1 MEIEVIKQ
9 IVADVMKVDIR
20 EIGDDTTFVND
31 LGADSLDIFRMIM
44 NVEEKFSIILPKDSI
59 TRINSV
65 GDVIEIIKT
74 L

>member
-9 IVADVMKVDIR
+9 IVADVMKVDVR

-59 TRINSV
+59 TRINTV

>member
-20 EIGDDTTFVND
+20 EISDSTTFVND
-31 LGADSLDIFRMIM
+31 LGADSLDIFRIIM
-44 NVEEKFSIILPKDSI
+44 NIEEKFSLILPKDTIS
-59 TRINSV
+59 RINSV
-65 GDVIEIIKT
+65 GDVIEIIKM

>member
-31 LGADSLDIFRMIM
+31 LGADSLDILRMIM
-44 NVEEKFSIILPKDSI
+44 NVEEKFSIILSKDSI
-59 TRINSV
+59 TRINTV

>member
-59 TRINSV
+59 TRINTV